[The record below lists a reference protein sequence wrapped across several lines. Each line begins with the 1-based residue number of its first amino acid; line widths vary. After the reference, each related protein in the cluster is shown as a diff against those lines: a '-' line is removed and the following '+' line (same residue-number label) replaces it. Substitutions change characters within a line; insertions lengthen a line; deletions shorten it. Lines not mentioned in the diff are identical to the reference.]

1 MTSGTAAVGIAAVV
15 LAAGEGRRLRPLTE
29 VRPKALC
36 PVGNVTL
43 LDRALARI
51 AGLGLAG
58 PAAVAVNA
66 CHLAEQVVTAVGT
79 RARLSVEPGA
89 PLGSS
94 GGVSRLRP
102 WIDGRAVLVA
112 NADAYLASSRPPGP
126 DVSALLD
133 GWDGDTVRLLGVP
146 AGDRAGEFGRY
157 RFAGLSLLPWAW
169 VRDLSSEPSHLV
181 HTVWRPAETA
191 DALTVV
197 AFDGTYLDTGTPA
210 DYLSANLDAAGRAPT
225 GAARGP
231 TGAARGPTGAARG
244 PTGGGSLVAAGA
256 TVTGSLSRAVI
267 GAGARIEGRV
277 TDAVVWP
284 GGYVGPDEHLT
295 EAIRVGRNLTVP
307 AH

>member
-1 MTSGTAAVGIAAVV
+1 VGIAAVV

-36 PVGNVTL
+36 PVGNITL

-66 CHLAEQVVTAVGT
+66 CYLAEQVVAAVGG

-112 NADAYLASSRPPGP
+112 NADAYLASSLPPGP
-126 DVSALLD
+126 DVGALID

-146 AGDRAGEFGRY
+146 AGDRAAEFGRY
-157 RFAGLSLLPWAW
+157 RFAGLSLLPWSW
-169 VRDLSSEPSHLV
+169 VRDLSAQPSHLV
-181 HTVWRPAETA
+181 HTVWRPAEA
-191 DALTVV
+191 AHALTVV
-197 AFDGTYLDTGTPA
+197 AYDGTYLDTGTPA
-210 DYLSANLDAAGRAPT
+210 DYLAANLDATDRAWTVAARDPA
-225 GAARGP
+225 GAARDP
-231 TGAARGPTGAARG
+231 A
-244 PTGGGSLVAAGA
+244 GGGSLVAAGA

-295 EAIRVGRNLTVP
+295 DAIRINRNLTVP